1 MDLFSR
7 KTGNTPAIV
16 QRQHHHSETLGQG
29 TRLALA
35 PRRQCDVG
43 MTGVLPGG
51 GPFCFAMT
59 NDVDT
64 MHEFTHRTSC
74 LER

>member
-1 MDLFSR
+1 MTRCRGLVS
-7 KTGNTPAIV
+7 TASNTTV
-16 QRQHHHSETLGQG
+16 SETLGQG
-29 TRLALA
+29 ARLVLA

-51 GPFCFAMT
+51 GPFGFAMT